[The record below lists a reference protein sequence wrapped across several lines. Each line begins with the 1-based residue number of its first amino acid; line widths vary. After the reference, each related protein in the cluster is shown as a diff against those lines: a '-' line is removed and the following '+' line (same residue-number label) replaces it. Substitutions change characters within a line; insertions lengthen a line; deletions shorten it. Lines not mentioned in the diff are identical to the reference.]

1 VAQWKDVAR
10 ARVRDGGGRVVKDG
24 GESVDRGTPSTTG
37 SGPAA
42 AYNIIL
48 YYTARRRTAVQQA
61 RRRIHLATGPL

>member
-1 VAQWKDVAR
+1 METRR
-10 ARVRDGGGRVVKDG
+10 ARLVEDG
-24 GESVDRGTPSTTG
+24 GESVDRGTPSSTG

-42 AYNIIL
+42 AYNIIIIL